1 MSFSF
6 PQVMGFITGALQ
18 FAVAGYALRLNRIFG
33 TARVGWSLF
42 WAFALLALLHLFQSI
57 SSFNSGEPLGVE
69 IEVMYSLISLL
80 LLTGMVHIETL
91 LKERLRLERA
101 ERRLRAELESEVKK
115 KTAYL
120 TRALE
125 ELQLEIDGRKRV
137 EAEVEK
143 THKELLTA
151 SRQAG
156 MVEIAAGVLRNVGNI
171 LKNAD
176 VSASLVSD
184 QVKQSKITNVV
195 HVGAL
200 IREHVKDLGDFMAR
214 DPRGQKLPVYIAD
227 LADYLANEQIT
238 LSRELASLKKTIE
251 EAEAE
256 HQIQKDGRNGK
267 RRDDRGLAAPETGR
281 RIPGL
286 AGRRLLTQFWP
297 LPLGGRMLQSGR
309 HRGWFRRERVGF
321 HGSICLCASR
331 LRTRLTDLAIISSS
345 SVRMTR
351 AATRPRSVE
360 ITAAFSALRASSS
373 SMPRKLSPSQMRAR
387 TSGAFS
393 PMPPAKTSVS
403 NPPRAAAKEPI
414 HFFA

>member
-1 MSFSF
+1 
-6 PQVMGFITGALQ
+6 MGLITGVLQ

-57 SSFNSGEPLGVE
+57 ALFNSGAPLGVE

-91 LKERLRLERA
+91 LKERLQLERE

-120 TRALE
+120 SRAIE
-125 ELQLEIDGRKRV
+125 ELQSEIDGRKRM
-137 EAEVEK
+137 EAEIEK
-143 THKELLTA
+143 TQKELLTA

-171 LKNAD
+171 LKNAN

-184 QVKQSKITNVV
+184 QVKQSKISNVV

-214 DPRGQKLPVYIAD
+214 DPRGQKLPVYIAQ
-227 LADYLANEQIT
+227 LGEHLANEQTI
-238 LSRELASLKKTIE
+238 LSSELESLRKNIE

-256 HQIQKDGRNGK
+256 QESYTQLMSKEDVAKATARAEHTPTMNG
-267 RRDDRGLAAPETGR
+267 
-281 RIPGL
+281 
-286 AGRRLLTQFWP
+286 
-297 LPLGGRMLQSGR
+297 
-309 HRGWFRRERVGF
+309 
-321 HGSICLCASR
+321 
-331 LRTRLTDLAIISSS
+331 
-345 SVRMTR
+345 
-351 AATRPRSVE
+351 
-360 ITAAFSALRASSS
+360 
-373 SMPRKLSPSQMRAR
+373 SMPAQPN
-387 TSGAFS
+387 
-393 PMPPAKTSVS
+393 V
-403 NPPRAAAKEPI
+403 
-414 HFFA
+414 

>member
-18 FAVAGYALRLNRIFG
+18 FVVAGYALRLNRIFG

-57 SSFNSGEPLGVE
+57 TSFNSGAPLGVE

-80 LLTGMVHIETL
+80 LLTGMVHLETL
-91 LKERLRLERA
+91 LKERLRLER
-101 ERRLRAELESEVKK
+101 EEQRLRAELESEVKK

-120 TRALE
+120 SRAIE
-125 ELQLEIDGRKRV
+125 ELQSEIDGRKRM

-143 THKELLTA
+143 TQKELLAA

-184 QVKQSKITNVV
+184 QVKQSKIANVV
-195 HVGAL
+195 HVGNL

-214 DPRGQKLPVYIAD
+214 DPRGQKLPVYIAE
-227 LADYLANEQIT
+227 LAEHLANEQTT
-238 LSRELASLKKTIE
+238 LSSELDSLRKNIE

-256 HQIQKDGRNGK
+256 QESYTELMSKED
-267 RRDDRGLAAPETGR
+267 
-281 RIPGL
+281 
-286 AGRRLLTQFWP
+286 
-297 LPLGGRMLQSGR
+297 
-309 HRGWFRRERVGF
+309 
-321 HGSICLCASR
+321 
-331 LRTRLTDLAIISSS
+331 
-345 SVRMTR
+345 
-351 AATRPRSVE
+351 
-360 ITAAFSALRASSS
+360 
-373 SMPRKLSPSQMRAR
+373 
-387 TSGAFS
+387 
-393 PMPPAKTSVS
+393 
-403 NPPRAAAKEPI
+403 AAKVTAPVEHATSMNGGMP
-414 HFFA
+414 ARPEV